1 MAQEREH
8 RQLEPYKSGLR
19 LANNVVSGF
28 SKGIDAEAVAIFDVR
43 DELGKDHPH
52 WLCCNTQG
60 LSHSYVGTILSN

>member
-19 LANNVVSGF
+19 LANNVVSVF

-52 WLCCNTQG
+52 
-60 LSHSYVGTILSN
+60 